1 MKPEMLWIDLEST
14 GLDARSEIPLEL
26 GLAVTDKLGNIIAE
40 KSWLI
45 HDDTAA
51 FTLKVGAAQQHS
63 IVGPMHEKSGLWD
76 DLANR
81 EVHGYA
87 SIIETDRRAVAWLE
101 DLEVPRLPL
110 AGNSI
115 GSLDR
120 PFILE
125 HFPALN
131 LSMHYRNIDI
141 SSVKE
146 LCKLHNPRV
155 YSLLGNATGYKGK
168 QEKHR
173 VLDDIHDSINEYLYY
188 LDNFLF
194 QAED

>member
-1 MKPEMLWIDLEST
+1 MTMKPEMLWIDLETT
-14 GLDARSEIPLEL
+14 GLDARDEIPLEL

-40 KSWLI
+40 NKWLI
-45 HDDTAA
+45 HDETPA
-51 FTLKVGAAQQHS
+51 FLIKCGVAAQDS
-63 IVGPMHEKSGLWD
+63 FVGPMHEKSGLWD

-81 EVHGYA
+81 RQIGFA
-87 SIIETDRRAVAWLE
+87 SIIETDKQAVAWLE
-101 DLEVPRLPL
+101 ELEVPRLPL
-110 AGNSI
+110 AGASI

-120 PFILE
+120 PFVLE

-131 LSMHYRNIDI
+131 GAMHYRNIDV
-141 SSVKE
+141 SSIKE

-155 YSLLGNATGYKGK
+155 YSLMEDNTSK
-168 QEKHR
+168 QERHR